1 MEVFMFRVLLLAV
14 LVPGAAFGQTLS
26 STQHV
31 FPWFAHGRT
40 ASGGTYRTELILSNP
55 NPTFASC
62 SLQTAGFS
70 VRLEGLNGALPFP
83 ASTVTF
89 AIFPAGYEIIRSIGD
104 QPLVSGFA
112 LLTCAQPVFATSN
125 FSFFSSPSVPNPVAE
140 ANVPSSIGGRSV
152 EYVFDRRSGARL
164 AIAIANPYSTTA
176 TFNFNVVGS
185 VTVSF
190 LVLVPPG
197 GVVARFLDELAA
209 LPPNA
214 TGKVIISDSSLS
226 RNVYSIGLKYSGDVF
241 SSVQPNVL
249 LP

>member
-1 MEVFMFRVLLLAV
+1 MFRVFV
-14 LVPGAAFGQTLS
+14 LGLFVPVAAFGQTLN

-55 NPTFASC
+55 NPTFANC
-62 SLQTAGFS
+62 SLHTAGFS

-89 AIFPAGYEIIRSIGD
+89 AIFPAGYEVIRSIGD

-112 LLTCAQPVFATSN
+112 VLTCAQPIFATSN
-125 FSFFSSPSVPNPVAE
+125 FSFFSSPSDRNPAAE
-140 ANVPSSIGGRSV
+140 ANVPSSIGGRSI

-164 AIAIANPYSTTA
+164 AIAIANPYPTTA
-176 TFNFNVVGS
+176 TYNFNVVGS
-185 VTVSF
+185 VTVTF
-190 LVLVPPG
+190 LVLVPAG
-197 GVVARFLDELAA
+197 GVIARFLDELVA

-214 TGKVIISDSSLS
+214 TGKVIVSDSDFS
-226 RNVYSIGLKYSGDVF
+226 RNIYSIGLKFSGDVF
-241 SSVQPNVL
+241 SSAQPNVL

>member
-1 MEVFMFRVLLLAV
+1 MVRLLILVA
-14 LVPGAAFGQTLS
+14 LVPTAAFGQVANAT
-26 STQHV
+26 HV
-31 FPWFAHGRT
+31 FPWFAHGRA

-55 NPTFASC
+55 NPTFANC
-62 SLQTAGFS
+62 TFHTEGFS

-83 ASTVTF
+83 ASTVNF
-89 AIFPAGYEIIRSIGD
+89 AIFPSGYEVIRSIGD
-104 QPLVSGFA
+104 QALATGFA
-112 LLTCAQPVFATSN
+112 VLTCAQPIFATSN
-125 FSFFSSPSVPNPVAE
+125 FSFFNTPSDPTPVAE

-164 AIAIANPYSTTA
+164 AVAIANPYPTIA

-197 GVVARFLDELAA
+197 GVIARFLDELAA

-214 TGKVIISDSSLS
+214 TGKVIISDSSLF